1 MKKAFFIFYVLSFF
15 IASSQDFKDSSLQ
28 KANELLLLNKTDA
41 SINLLDSTLKNIENN
56 QQKQQALQLMSNAWK
71 AKGNQLKSLQY
82 QNEMLI
88 LKDSLNTV
96 ESTNKIQALRNN
108 YEEERQAKELA
119 IQKAKIAKQQ
129 SIILSVTIF
138 SALTIA
144 FLIIL
149 YKRKQNLLK
158 AKMQAAILEQKN
170 MAASAILNAE
180 ERERKRIASDLHDGI
195 GQMMSAVK
203 MNLSSI
209 ASKTNLFNE
218 QEKNLID
225 KTIALVDESCKE
237 VRIVSHNLMP
247 NALLKSGLSSAIKA
261 FLDKIDH
268 KKLNV
273 NLHSDGLEER
283 LNDNTEII
291 LYRAI
296 QEIVNNVIKHSKANQ
311 LDISL
316 IKDSDGISCT
326 IEDNGIGFEFS
337 EQQNGI
343 GLKNIKNRIAYL
355 NGTVEWDS
363 AKGKGTL
370 VAIHIPYSNTKIN
383 VL

>member
-1 MKKAFFIFYVLSFF
+1 MKKVFIIFCVLFYFT
-15 IASSQDFKDSSLQ
+15 ASAQNNFDSSLH
-28 KANELLLLNKTDA
+28 KANEFLLLNKTDA
-41 SINLLDSTLKNIENN
+41 SINILDSTLKNLENN

-71 AKGNQLKSLQY
+71 EKGNQLKSLQY
-82 QNEMLI
+82 QNEMLL
-88 LKDSLNTV
+88 LKDSLSTVQNT
-96 ESTNKIQALRNN
+96 TTIQALKNN
-108 YEEERQAKELA
+108 YEEEKQAKELA
-119 IQKAKIAKQQ
+119 IQKAKVTKQQ
-129 SIILSVTIF
+129 SIILSVTIL
-138 SALTIA
+138 STLIIT
-144 FLIIL
+144 FLIVL

-158 AKMQAAILEQKN
+158 TQMQATILEHKN
-170 MAASAILNAE
+170 MAASAILDAE

-203 MNLSSI
+203 MNLSGI

-218 QEKNLID
+218 QEKNLLD

-247 NALLKSGLSSAIKA
+247 NALLKSGLSSAIKT

-268 KKLNV
+268 KKLKV
-273 NLHSDGLEER
+273 NLHTDGLEER

-316 IKDSDGISCT
+316 IKDNDGISCT
-326 IEDNGIGFEFS
+326 IEDNGIGFEIS
-337 EQQNGI
+337 QTQNGI

-370 VAIHIPYSNTKIN
+370 VAIHIPYMI
-383 VL
+383 LY